1 MLRQIHCYTKALL
14 VLNFFALAAGQAQAE
29 LTMVE
34 KLLAADGAAGDQ
46 FGRSVSISGNTA
58 VIGSYTDDDNGNDS
72 GSAYVF
78 TRSGTT
84 WTQQVK
90 LVPVDGAADDRF
102 GFSVSIS
109 GDTIVI
115 GADGDDTSGLQ
126 AGAAYVFVRSG
137 TTWSQQAKLTSA
149 DGAGADFFGSSVA
162 VDGEI
167 VVIGA
172 PGDDDNGSFSGS
184 AYVFDRS
191 GTTWSEQAKLTPD
204 DGAGSEEFGNCVS
217 VSGKTVVIG
226 AHYDSDNGTHS
237 GSAYVF
243 TPSGASWNQ
252 QVKLIPADGD
262 ALDQF
267 GESLSVSGD
276 TAVIGSFRDD
286 DNGGDSGSAYIF
298 TRSGLIWGQQT
309 KILATDGAIGDNF
322 GYSVA
327 VAGETVVIGA
337 SGDGDHSGSAYVFT
351 RSGATW
357 SQQTRLFAADGT
369 IGDNF
374 GSSVAVSGESVMVGA
389 YEDGDKG
396 LDSGSAYVYWP
407 KSFSW
412 VMFIPAIT
420 GGSQ

>member
-1 MLRQIHCYTKALL
+1 MLRQVHFYTKVLL
-14 VLNFFALAAGQAQAE
+14 VLIFFGLAVGQAQAE

-34 KLLAADGAAGDQ
+34 KLLATDGAAGDK

-90 LVPVDGAADDRF
+90 LVPADGAADDRF
-102 GFSVSIS
+102 GFSVSVS

-137 TTWSQQAKLTSA
+137 TTWSQQAKFNA
-149 DGAGADFFGSSVA
+149 PDGAGADFFGSSVA
-162 VDGEI
+162 VDGDI
-167 VVIGA
+167 AVIGA
-172 PGDDDNGSFSGS
+172 PGDDDNGSYSGS
-184 AYVFDRS
+184 AYVFVRS
-191 GTTWSEQAKLTPD
+191 GTTWSAQAKLTPD
-204 DGAGSEEFGNCVS
+204 DGAADDEFGNSVA

-226 AHYDSDNGTHS
+226 AHYDNDNGDNS

-243 TPSGASWNQ
+243 IRFGASWSQ
-252 QVKLIPADGD
+252 QIKLTPADG
-262 ALDQF
+262 ASLDQF

-276 TAVIGSFRDD
+276 TTVIGAYRDD
-286 DNGGDSGSAYIF
+286 DNGGDSGAAYVF
-298 TRSGLIWGQQT
+298 SRSGLTWSQQT
-309 KILATDGAIGDNF
+309 KLLAADGALGDNF

-327 VAGETVVIGA
+327 VSGETVMIGA
-337 SGDGDHSGSAYVFT
+337 PGDGGHTGSAYVFT
-351 RSGATW
+351 RTKSTW
-357 SQQTRLFAADGT
+357 SQHNKILAADGAV
-369 IGDNF
+369 DDWF
-374 GSSVAVSGESVMVGA
+374 GNSVAVSGEIAVVGV
-389 YEDGDKG
+389 YLDDDKG
-396 LDSGSAYVYWP
+396 IGSGSAYVYWP

-412 VMFIPAIT
+412 IMFIPAIT
-420 GGSQ
+420 GGSL